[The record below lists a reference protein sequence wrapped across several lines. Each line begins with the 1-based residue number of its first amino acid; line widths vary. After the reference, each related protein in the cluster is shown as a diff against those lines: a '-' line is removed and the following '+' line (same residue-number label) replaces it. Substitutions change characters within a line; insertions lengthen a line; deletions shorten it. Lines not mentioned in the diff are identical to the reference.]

1 MPRKMKKKPS
11 SEAAPAPVPAPSKL
25 PLPPHLREVVK
36 QFKSHVETAP
46 PGISFRENESGIGSI
61 DLPSDPLSLVHLMGA
76 TGIMDMGLFQRFVV
90 QIANAEDNRNGTDAR
105 PANAAL
111 AFVADIKPR
120 DAVEACLASQ
130 MAMTHAAAMA
140 FAGRL
145 NAVETLPQQDS
156 AINGFNKLTRSYCA
170 QMEAL
175 KKYRSSSE
183 QKITVQHINV
193 TDNAQAIVGN
203 VTTGQGQGGGESKK
217 EDTTS

>member
-1 MPRKMKKKPS
+1 MSQKRNKKPS
-11 SEAAPAPVPAPSKL
+11 SEPAPAPVPAPSK

-61 DLPSDPLSLVHLMGA
+61 DLPSDPLALIHLMSA
-76 TGIMDMGLFQRFVV
+76 TGVMDMTLFTRLVV

-111 AFVADIKPR
+111 AFIRSIKPR
-120 DAVEACLASQ
+120 DELEAALAAQ
-130 MAMTHAAAMA
+130 MAVTHNAVMA
-140 FAGRL
+140 FAARL

-175 KKYRSSSE
+175 KRYRSTGE
-183 QKITVQHINV
+183 QKVTVQHVNV
-193 TDNAQAIVGN
+193 SDGGQAIVGN
-203 VTTGQGQGGGESKK
+203 VTTGTGGGGSRK
-217 EDTTS
+217 EDTTT